1 MTSGGAIYVG
11 RGNIAIL
18 RDCLFLE
25 NKAIADRATS
35 LGGAID
41 VWGTLSSVQVRKGTT
56 FFFFFFLFFFFFSS
70 FFLRGN
76 R

>member
-1 MTSGGAIYVG
+1 MG

-56 FFFFFFLFFFFFSS
+56 FFFFLLFAFFD
-70 FFLRGN
+70 GGI
-76 R
+76 